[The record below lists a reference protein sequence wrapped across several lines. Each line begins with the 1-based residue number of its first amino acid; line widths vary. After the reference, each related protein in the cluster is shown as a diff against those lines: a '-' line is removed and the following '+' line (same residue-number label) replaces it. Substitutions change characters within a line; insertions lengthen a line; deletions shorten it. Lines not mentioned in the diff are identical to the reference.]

1 VLSDILDG
9 FFPYD
14 LKKKYP
20 DGVPLKPVD
29 CTEEDYNAETIKSN
43 PKFKAFGDLERD
55 AGPGGM
61 SKDEFLA

>member
-14 LKKKYP
+14 LKKKFP
-20 DGVPLKPVD
+20 DGVPIKPVD
-29 CTEEDYNAETIKSN
+29 CTDEDYNPENVKNN
-43 PKFKAFGDLERD
+43 PKFKVFGDLERD

-61 SKDEFLA
+61 SKDEFL

>member
-1 VLSDILDG
+1 
-9 FFPYD
+9 
-14 LKKKYP
+14 
-20 DGVPLKPVD
+20 VPLKPVD
-29 CTEEDYNAETIKSN
+29 CTEEDYNPESIKNN